1 MTRILV
7 AQEPTILL
15 AQGVGMSRYDMAAF
29 LFQGA
34 RMEFSLAL
42 GLSMVRTIR
51 TWGLIGVSRYL
62 SEGFDMSQSLDLM
75 PV

>member
-1 MTRILV
+1 
-7 AQEPTILL
+7 
-15 AQGVGMSRYDMAAF
+15 
-29 LFQGA
+29 
-34 RMEFSLAL
+34 MEFSLAL